1 MTQALDE
8 NTTELNIVLTI
19 TDVNKLLAI
28 LGKYPFDEINALI
41 GKIYAQGEA
50 QIKELIPTEAPV
62 EE

>member
-1 MTQALDE
+1 MTQTLDE

-28 LGKYPFDEINALI
+28 LGKYPFDEINTLI
-41 GKIYAQGEA
+41 VKILEQGKA
-50 QIKELIPTEAPV
+50 QIKELIPA

>member
-1 MTQALDE
+1 MTQPLDE
-8 NTTELNIVLTI
+8 NTTELNITLTI

-50 QIKELIPTEAPV
+50 QIKELLPP
-62 EE
+62 EESAE